1 MIDKLCVCGHAMED
15 RGAQTLEMN
24 GSCFGNGLST
34 DYVDVE
40 LYICP
45 WCGRMA
51 FFEPEEMRLER
62 FTELHRGK
70 SDEELR
76 EIVNGDYS
84 PIEKQAAKV
93 WLDKY
98 AEDAA
103 WEAEQERKEA
113 EKREKRRKF
122 FAGLLGKDEEDGKPT
137 KNRPPEF

>member
-1 MIDKLCVCGHAMED
+1 MSDKLCVCGHAMED

-24 GSCFGNGLST
+24 GSSLGSNMWT
-34 DYVDVE
+34 DHVDVE
-40 LYICP
+40 MYICP
-45 WCGRMA
+45 WCGHMA

>member
-1 MIDKLCVCGHAMED
+1 M
-15 RGAQTLEMN
+15 
-24 GSCFGNGLST
+24 
-34 DYVDVE
+34 
-40 LYICP
+40 
-45 WCGRMA
+45 
-51 FFEPEEMRLER
+51 
-62 FTELHRGK
+62 
-70 SDEELR
+70 
-76 EIVNGDYS
+76 
-84 PIEKQAAKV
+84 

>member
-1 MIDKLCVCGHAMED
+1 MLDKLCVCGHAMED

-24 GSCFGNGLST
+24 GSSLGSNIWT
-34 DYVDVE
+34 DHVPVE
-40 LYICP
+40 VYICS

-70 SDEELR
+70 TDEELR
-76 EIVNGDYS
+76 EIVDGDYS

-93 WLDKY
+93 WLNQH
-98 AEDAA
+98 AENAA
-103 WEAEQERKEA
+103 REAERERKET
-113 EKREKRRKF
+113 EGREKRKKMF
-122 FAGLLGKDEEDGKPT
+122 VKLLGKDEDDDKPT